1 MAGCDNFAPHSR
13 LAPDQMLNRQRILE
27 AAARIYASSG
37 FRGATTRRIA
47 EEAGVNEVTLFR
59 LFGSKAALL
68 SEAMRRQALIDPH
81 FHPTDTSLTPV
92 AQLTKSITLVMANLN
107 KHRDLIRQG
116 MAELREHPEL
126 SKELCSEKVTAFV
139 RFLEYARDLVKRS
152 GSDPNA
158 DVRTATSMLFSAVFQ
173 DVMSRDMAPETFP
186 PPEQAA
192 SRYAKVFLKSIGV
205 PTNGKRTAPRRNGAA
220 AR

>member
-1 MAGCDNFAPHSR
+1 
-13 LAPDQMLNRQRILE
+13 MLNRQRILD

-68 SEAMRRQALIDPH
+68 SEAMRNKEFIDPH
-81 FHPTDTSLTPV
+81 FGPPDATVTPL
-92 AQLTKSITLVMANLN
+92 AQLTKSITLVMANLS

-116 MAELREHPEL
+116 MAEMLEHPEL
-126 SKELCSEKVTAFV
+126 SKELCTEKRTAFV
-139 RFLEYARDLVKRS
+139 RFVEYARDLAKRD
-152 GSDPNA
+152 GRDPNV

-173 DVMSRDMAPETFP
+173 DVMTRDMAPETFP
-186 PPEQAA
+186 PVTQAA
-192 SRYAKVFLKSIGV
+192 TKYAKVFLASIGV
-205 PTNGKRTAPRRNGAA
+205 PANGRRAAPRRKRRRADLAA
-220 AR
+220 A